1 MQAAR
6 NTVGRVIVA
15 AVAAALLPVG
25 AAAEP
30 GQQRPQPPSIFG
42 SPQPPPAARQPILP
56 PQGSPPL
63 LRNLELRFPA
73 QGNVASVEYD
83 TYLYYME
90 LPGHVS
96 LPSQGRWVP
105 YTEELERVVLD
116 DFNRLWDT
124 GFLDDLWIEVVD
136 EPWPNGVI
144 GKRVIFNMEERQ
156 RVKIVTF
163 EGSDELKREDIDL
176 NLEDNGV
183 VLRMDSFLDPA
194 VIQRV
199 KGVLQVLFRA
209 KGFLFSEVDH
219 TIEELPGGPK
229 LVRLT
234 FHMDEGPKVMIRNID
249 FVGNRALSD
258 GDLKGRMRKVRESWW
273 LSWMTGRGTYKEGEF
288 EEDAE
293 AIVAHYRNEGYI
305 RATVGQPNIEYLE
318 LSEDGGT
325 RAINLRIPVDEGE
338 RYRLGDLDFAGNEI
352 LLEEGLQRI
361 FRNLEAGDYYSEGE
375 VREGFEDARELY
387 GSLGYYEMTLV
398 PELAPRDEPLP
409 GADAANGNGNGNGNG
424 EHEGEG
430 EAEERPTHIDG
441 APVVDVTIRVQ
452 EGEQYFVNRIEFAGN
467 KTTHD
472 EVIRRELQLAENAVF
487 NTEALKY
494 SVRRLNQLGFFE
506 PLEEEGV
513 GIEKTDSEE
522 NEVDIT
528 FNLSE
533 TNLNQLTFGAGV
545 SEFDGF
551 FGQVSFQTT
560 NFMGRGESL
569 QVSMLSGSRARNY
582 QLSFMEPFIFGRPI
596 SLGSTVYSRRIEWIG
611 SFTEDSRGATVTFGV
626 PLALFT
632 RMFVG
637 YSLESSEVTDISP
650 YLTNR
655 PELLAFNPFF
665 ADALLQSHGGRR
677 IISKVTPSL
686 ALNTVDHPIFP
697 TNGHSLTASLE
708 LAGLGGN
715 TQFWKPT
722 LEGTWYVR
730 HTSKTIIGLRG
741 QYSHM
746 GAGDPNQIPIFERLW
761 LGGEYS
767 VRGFDIRRI
776 GPTFS
781 DTNADVDA
789 NTYAGRMIV
798 GGNKSL
804 LLNAEYQFL
813 VGGPVRLVW
822 FYDAGQ
828 VQDFGSRFAMQ
839 DFKTSTGIELRFFM
853 PMLNVPF
860 RLIYYWNPQADGVYN
875 DRLAEQERSGFRFSI
890 GTTF

>member
-15 AVAAALLPVG
+15 AVAAALLPAG

-30 GQQRPQPPSIFG
+30 GQQRSQPPSIFG

-163 EGSDELKREDIDL
+163 DGSDELKREDIDL

-209 KGFLFSEVDH
+209 KGFLFSEVNH

-234 FHMDEGPKVMIRNID
+234 FHMDEGPKVVIRNID

-258 GDLKGRMRKVRESWW
+258 GDLKGRMKKVRESWW

-293 AIVAHYRNEGYI
+293 AIVAHYRDQGYI

-338 RYRLGDLDFAGNEI
+338 RYRLGELDFAGNEI

-361 FRNLEAGDYYSEGE
+361 FRDLEAGDYYSEGE
-375 VREGFEDARELY
+375 IREGFEDARELY

-398 PELAPRDEPLP
+398 PELAPRDEPLA

-513 GIEKTDSEE
+513 GIEKTDAEE

-545 SEFDGF
+545 SEF
-551 FGQVSFQTT
+551 
-560 NFMGRGESL
+560 
-569 QVSMLSGSRARNY
+569 
-582 QLSFMEPFIFGRPI
+582 
-596 SLGSTVYSRRIEWIG
+596 
-611 SFTEDSRGATVTFGV
+611 
-626 PLALFT
+626 
-632 RMFVG
+632 
-637 YSLESSEVTDISP
+637 
-650 YLTNR
+650 
-655 PELLAFNPFF
+655 
-665 ADALLQSHGGRR
+665 
-677 IISKVTPSL
+677 
-686 ALNTVDHPIFP
+686 
-697 TNGHSLTASLE
+697 
-708 LAGLGGN
+708 
-715 TQFWKPT
+715 
-722 LEGTWYVR
+722 
-730 HTSKTIIGLRG
+730 
-741 QYSHM
+741 
-746 GAGDPNQIPIFERLW
+746 
-761 LGGEYS
+761 
-767 VRGFDIRRI
+767 
-776 GPTFS
+776 
-781 DTNADVDA
+781 
-789 NTYAGRMIV
+789 
-798 GGNKSL
+798 
-804 LLNAEYQFL
+804 
-813 VGGPVRLVW
+813 
-822 FYDAGQ
+822 
-828 VQDFGSRFAMQ
+828 
-839 DFKTSTGIELRFFM
+839 
-853 PMLNVPF
+853 
-860 RLIYYWNPQADGVYN
+860 
-875 DRLAEQERSGFRFSI
+875 
-890 GTTF
+890 

>member
-1 MQAAR
+1 MHALR
-6 NTVGRVIVA
+6 HTVGRVIA
-15 AVAAALLPVG
+15 AAIIAAALLPVW
-25 AAAEP
+25 ATAEA
-30 GQQRPQPPSIFG
+30 GQQRPAPPSIFG
-42 SPQPPPAARQPILP
+42 SPQPPPAPRQAIAP

-105 YTEELERVVLD
+105 YTEEIERVVLD

-136 EPWPNGVI
+136 EPWPNGVV
-144 GKRVIFNMEERQ
+144 GKRIIFNMEERQ

-163 EGSDELKREDIDL
+163 EGSEELKRDDIDL
-176 NLEDNGV
+176 NLDDNGV

-199 KGVLQVLFRA
+199 KGVLQVMFRS

-258 GDLKGRMRKVRESWW
+258 GDLKGRMKKIRESWW
-273 LSWMTGRGTYKEGEF
+273 LSWMTGRGTYKEAEF

-293 AIVAHYRNEGYI
+293 AIVAHYRNQGYI
-305 RATVGQPNIEYLE
+305 RATVGQPNIEYLD
-318 LSEDGGT
+318 LSEDAET

-338 RYRLGDLDFAGNEI
+338 RYRLGELDFAGNEI
-352 LLEEGLQRI
+352 LLEEGLRRI
-361 FRNLEAGDYYSEGE
+361 FRDIEPGDYYSEGDI
-375 VREGFEDARELY
+375 REGFQDARELY

-409 GADAANGNGNGNGNG
+409 EADLANGNGNGNG
-424 EHEGEG
+424 EHGDEGEDDP
-430 EAEERPTHIDG
+430 PTHVDG
-441 APVVDVTIRVQ
+441 DPVVDVTIRVQ

-513 GIEKTDSEE
+513 GIEKTDAAD
-522 NEVDIT
+522 NEVDVT

-582 QLSFMEPFIFGRPI
+582 QVSFTEPFIFGRPI

-611 SFTEDSRGATVTFGV
+611 SFTEDSRGGTVTFGV

-632 RMFVG
+632 RAFVG
-637 YSLESSEVTDISP
+637 YSLESSHVTDISS
-650 YLTNR
+650 YLTDN

-686 ALNTVDHPIFP
+686 VMNTVDHPIFP
-697 TNGHSLTASLE
+697 TNGHSLSASLE

-722 LEGTWYVR
+722 LEGTWYIR

-741 QYSHM
+741 QYSYM

-781 DTNADVDA
+781 EINSEVSGDTY
-789 NTYAGRMIV
+789 TGRMIV

-804 LLNAEYQFL
+804 LFNAEYQFL

-828 VQDFGSRFAMQ
+828 VQDFGSRFMMN
-839 DFKTSTGIELRFFM
+839 DFKTSTGVELRFFM

-875 DRLAEQERSGFRFSI
+875 DRLYEQETSGFRFSI

>member
-1 MQAAR
+1 MQASR
-6 NTVGRVIVA
+6 YKVGRVIVA
-15 AVAAALLPVG
+15 ALATALLPAW

-30 GQQRPQPPSIFG
+30 GQQPPQPPSIFG
-42 SPQPPPAARQPILP
+42 SPQPPPAPRQPILP
-56 PQGSPPL
+56 PRGSPPL

-116 DFNRLWDT
+116 DFSRLWDT

-163 EGSDELKREDIDL
+163 DGSEELKRDDIDL

-194 VIQRV
+194 IIQRV
-199 KGVLQVLFRA
+199 KSVLQVMFRA
-209 KGFLFSEVDH
+209 KGFLFSEVEH

-258 GDLKGRMRKVRESWW
+258 GDLKGRMKKVRESWW

-293 AIVAHYRNEGYI
+293 AIVAHYRDRGYI
-305 RATVGQPNIEYLE
+305 RATVGQPNIEYLD
-318 LSEDGGT
+318 LSEDGET
-325 RAINLRIPVDEGE
+325 RDINLRIPVDEGE

-352 LLEEGLQRI
+352 VLEEGLQRI
-361 FRNLEAGDYYSEGE
+361 FRGIEPGDYYSEGD

-398 PELAPRDEPLP
+398 PELSPRDEPLP
-409 GADAANGNGNGNGNG
+409 DAANGNGNGNG

-430 EAEERPTHIDG
+430 EERPSHIDG

-452 EGEQYFVNRIEFAGN
+452 EGEQYFVNRIEFTGN

-522 NEVDIT
+522 NEVDLT

-582 QLSFMEPFIFGRPI
+582 QVSFTEPFIFGRPI
-596 SLGSTVYSRRIEWIG
+596 SLGSTVYMRRIEWIG
-611 SFTEDSRGATVTFGV
+611 SFTEDSRGGTVTFGV

-637 YSLESSEVTDISP
+637 YSLESSEVTDISS
-650 YLTNR
+650 YLTDR

-686 ALNTVDHPIFP
+686 VLNTVDHPIFP
-697 TNGHSLTASLE
+697 TNGHSLSASLE
-708 LAGLGGN
+708 MAGLGGN

-722 LEGTWYVR
+722 LEGTWYIR
-730 HTSKTIIGLRG
+730 HTSKTVIGLRG
-741 QYSHM
+741 QYSYM

-776 GPTFS
+776 GPMFS
-781 DTNADVDA
+781 DIDSNVDA
-789 NTYAGRMIV
+789 NSYAGRMIV

-804 LLNAEYQFL
+804 LFNAEYQFL

-875 DRLAEQERSGFRFSI
+875 DRLYEQETSGFRFSI

>member
-1 MQAAR
+1 MQAPR
-6 NTVGRVIVA
+6 HTVGR
-15 AVAAALLPVG
+15 AVAAALAVALLPAW

-30 GQQRPQPPSIFG
+30 GQQRPAPPSIFG

-56 PQGSPPL
+56 PRGSPPL

-73 QGNVASVEYD
+73 QGNVASVEYN

-105 YTEELERVVLD
+105 YTEEIERVVLD
-116 DFNRLWDT
+116 DFTRLWDT

-156 RVKIVTF
+156 RVKIVSF
-163 EGSDELKREDIDL
+163 EGSEELKQEDIDL

-199 KGVLQVLFRA
+199 KGVLEVMFRA
-209 KGFLFSEVDH
+209 QGFLFSEVDH

-234 FHMDEGPKVMIRNID
+234 FHMDEGPKVVIRNID

-258 GDLKGRMRKVRESWW
+258 GDLKGQMKKVRESWW

-293 AIVAHYRNEGYI
+293 AIVGHYRNRGYI

-318 LSEDGGT
+318 LSEDGET

-338 RYRLGDLDFAGNEI
+338 RYRLGDLSFAGNEI
-352 LLEEGLQRI
+352 LLEEGLRRI
-361 FRNLEAGDYYSEGE
+361 FQDIEPGDYYSEGDI
-375 VREGFEDARELY
+375 RESFEDARELY

-409 GADAANGNGNGNGNG
+409 GADLAANGNGNGNGNG
-424 EHEGEG
+424 EHEGE
-430 EAEERPTHIDG
+430 AEEPPTHIDG
-441 APVVDVTIRVQ
+441 DPVVDVTIRVQ
-452 EGEQYFVNRIEFAGN
+452 EGEQYFVNRIEFTGN

-506 PLEEEGV
+506 PLEEQGV

-582 QLSFMEPFIFGRPI
+582 QLSFTEPFIFGRPI
-596 SLGSTVYSRRIEWIG
+596 SLGTSVFSRRIEWIG
-611 SFTEDSRGATVTFGV
+611 SFTEDSRGGTVTFGV

-637 YSLESSEVTDISP
+637 YSLESSQVTDISP
-650 YLTNR
+650 YLTSN

-665 ADALLQSHGGRR
+665 ADALLQNHGGRR
-677 IISKVTPSL
+677 IVSKVTPSL
-686 ALNTVDHPIFP
+686 VLNTVDHPIFP
-697 TNGHSLTASLE
+697 TNGHSLSASLE

-722 LEGTWYVR
+722 LEGTWYIR

-741 QYSHM
+741 QYSYM
-746 GAGDPNQIPIFERLW
+746 GAGNPNQIPIFERLW
-761 LGGEYS
+761 LGGEFS

-781 DTNADVDA
+781 EIDSQVNE
-789 NTYAGRMIV
+789 NSYAGRMIL

-804 LLNAEYQFL
+804 LFNGEYQFL
-813 VGGPVRLVW
+813 IGGPVRLVW

-828 VQDFGSRFAMQ
+828 VQDFGSPFAMEE
-839 DFKTSTGIELRFFM
+839 FKTSTGIELRFFM

-860 RLIYYWNPQADGVYN
+860 RLIYYWNPQRDGVYN
-875 DRLAEQERSGFRFSI
+875 DRLYEQEASGFRFSI